1 MKNKRINTKL
11 ETDTSQKLPIFVG
24 ELLVFLGILLCLTSL
39 HVIAAEAP
47 EAENVQE
54 TEQTP
59 DTSPENTEDNSSITL
74 DKQEDGTEKEEVEM
88 TKEVITGTSDRMERD
103 EKVGVTIL
111 IGNAKTKRHT
121 EDGVEIGF
129 LNADTITLKSDPET
143 GETVEIVAVGNVEI
157 RDDKIFAT
165 CDHATMDNLTS
176 IITLKDN
183 VVVLQKND
191 RLETKLFT
199 FNRVTGKQTGVG
211 DVKFKVTVTQAAP
224 TASEES
230 GETDSDETDSSTT
243 PDSSTDSDET
253 DSSTTPDSSEDKTDS
268 PETEQKDKKKSE
280 ADSEKK
286 DSEEKATPK
295 ETDKEK
301 EESES
306 KEDSETEETESEEK
320 EQPESDDTG
329 TEDTDEEETQE

>member
-1 MKNKRINTKL
+1 MKNKRNNTKL
-11 ETDTSQKLPIFVG
+11 ETDTSQKLPIFVR

-39 HVIAAEAP
+39 HVTAAEAP

-74 DKQEDGTEKEEVEM
+74 DKQEDETEKQEVEI

-103 EKVGVTIL
+103 EKVGITIL

-183 VVVLQKND
+183 VIVLQKND

-230 GETDSDETDSSTT
+230 EDIDSDSDGTDPSTEPDVSENKVGSPETEKKSETDSDKTESKVKTAEKENDSVKEEVESI
-243 PDSSTDSDET
+243 DDSD
-253 DSSTTPDSSEDKTDS
+253 
-268 PETEQKDKKKSE
+268 
-280 ADSEKK
+280 
-286 DSEEKATPK
+286 
-295 ETDKEK
+295 
-301 EESES
+301 
-306 KEDSETEETESEEK
+306 TEETEPEEN
-320 EQPESDDTG
+320 EQPESDDTA
-329 TEDTDEEETQE
+329 TEDTDEEETQD